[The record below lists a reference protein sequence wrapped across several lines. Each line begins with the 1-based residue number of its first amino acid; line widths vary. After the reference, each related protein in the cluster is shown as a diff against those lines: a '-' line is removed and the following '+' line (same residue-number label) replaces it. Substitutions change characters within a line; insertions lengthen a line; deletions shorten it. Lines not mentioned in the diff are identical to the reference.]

1 MKKRKLV
8 KLPRW
13 DFPPLPRAI
22 VEAFNPPKLDQR
34 AERKELA
41 QIKRRLA
48 ALKRRKKLD
57 KK

>member
-1 MKKRKLV
+1 
-8 KLPRW
+8 LPRW